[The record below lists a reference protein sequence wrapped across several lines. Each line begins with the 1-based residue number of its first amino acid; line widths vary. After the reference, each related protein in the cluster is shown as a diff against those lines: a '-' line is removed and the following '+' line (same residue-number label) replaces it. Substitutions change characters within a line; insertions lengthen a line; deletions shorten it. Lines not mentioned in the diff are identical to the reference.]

1 MNAIRNKRY
10 GAWKRKMREFK
21 LSMKALAST
30 RHPIA
35 AHVVPIRRCNLA
47 CKYCN
52 EYDDIS
58 PPVSTDEMLSRI
70 DMLAALG
77 LGVLTFSG
85 GEPTLHPD
93 LDHLIRRVRE
103 HHMMAGLITN
113 GFLLNE
119 NRIDRLNRAGLDY
132 LQISI
137 DNVEPDE
144 VSLKSLKTLDRRLVM
159 LSQYAEFHVNINS
172 VLGAGVRNPNDA
184 LAVAQRAID
193 LGLTT
198 TVGVI
203 HDGDGQLKPLGDEER
218 TIYDQVRDLAKGSY
232 SRINQHNPYQR
243 NLIAGKPNNW
253 WWCRAGG
260 RYLYICEDG
269 LVHYCSQ
276 QRGHPGIPLARYTAE
291 DVRREYLTKKACAP
305 YCTISCVHQTSIV
318 DRWRDPQI
326 YEFSSP
332 AKTLVNIERTRPTV

>member
-332 AKTLVNIERTRPTV
+332 PKTLVTIERTRPTV